1 MSERVRVLVVDDDPA
16 VCRTVVRMLKING
29 CTIETAV
36 SAEEALPLVD
46 NDVFDLYVLDKN
58 LPGMGGIELAAAIRS
73 EDRVAGILILTG
85 YASRESA
92 LEALHV
98 GVDGYVEKP
107 VMRPDL
113 DKQVQ
118 ASLAAAKRR
127 RSMSDRLRS
136 ARAAAQHALNH
147 LDRPS
152 PGHILT
158 AYTDLEFG
166 ARVAHALGAA
176 GHQVERVNARDALE
190 ARLREA
196 PPDVLLAEASLAVEV
211 TTALNLAVDR
221 RPQLVIVVTG
231 TPPSVRQVQALI
243 AAGVRAVVDKP
254 LLGDQIN
261 PDLLRLLSGS
271 L

>member
-1 MSERVRVLVVDDDPA
+1 MSETVRILVVDDDPA
-16 VCRTVVRMLKING
+16 VCRTVVRMLKTNG
-29 CTIETAV
+29 WKIDTAA
-36 SAEEALPLVD
+36 SAEDAVPLVA

-58 LPGMGGIELAAAIRS
+58 LPGMGGIDLAAAIRAA
-73 EDRVAGILILTG
+73 DRVAGILILTG

-118 ASLAAAKRR
+118 ASLAAVKRR

-136 ARAAAQHALNH
+136 ARAAAQNAFSS

-152 PGHILT
+152 PGRVLA
-158 AYTDLEFG
+158 AYSDPDYC
-166 ARVAHALGAA
+166 ARMAHALGAA
-176 GHQVERVNARDALE
+176 GHQAERVNARDALE
-190 ARLREA
+190 LRLKED

-211 TTALNLAVDR
+211 TAALNRAVDR
-221 RPQLVIVVTG
+221 RPQLVIIVTG

-254 LLGDQIN
+254 LVGDQIN
-261 PDLLRLLSGS
+261 PDLARLLSGS